1 MEHTGVQ
8 KGSKLSFGIG
18 KQKDRMMTKSEQA
31 VIFDVIMR
39 STESAD
45 AADESQSAPPGSK
58 RARLASEG
66 KRTMVLTPEN
76 WATDEDDGEII
87 IVEEDTAPDLSSA
100 SDWAVPEIE
109 RAIENNLTVD
119 SILNNFRNN
128 ITRQEFCE
136 ISVKLYEKLTGKTAV
151 PVSPNPFT
159 DTNNAEILKA
169 TIWVLSKGYP
179 PTGLHRNCPSAARRF
194 V

>member
-1 MEHTGVQ
+1 
-8 KGSKLSFGIG
+8 
-18 KQKDRMMTKSEQA
+18 MMTKSETGG

-45 AADESQSAPPGSK
+45 AADESNPRLPAQK
-58 RARLASEG
+58 ARLASEG

-87 IVEEDTAPDLSSA
+87 IVEEDTAPDLISA

-119 SILNNFRNN
+119 SILNNFGTTSRDRN
-128 ITRQEFCE
+128 FA
-136 ISVKLYEKLTGKTAV
+136 K
-151 PVSPNPFT
+151 
-159 DTNNAEILKA
+159 
-169 TIWVLSKGYP
+169 YP
-179 PTGLHRNCPSAARRF
+179 
-194 V
+194 